1 MATNPKS
8 VGKPLTLLLQG
19 FGTAQPIPDINIL
32 DIVSSSRQV
41 VAGSLFV
48 ALQGGTTHGIDFA
61 IDAVKAGAVGVM
73 YCAQDDY
80 SQNQIDLLRKQIETQ
95 WIGVDNLDRV
105 NGEVVSRFF
114 GEPSKAMTIIGVTGT
129 DGKTSVTHLLT
140 QALTR
145 LKKTTA
151 SIGTIGYGIGN
162 KRQPITHTTPD
173 AVTLQSY
180 LHEFQEQQCEYVV
193 MEVSS
198 HSLDQYR
205 VNGCDF
211 DIAVLTNLGRDH
223 LDYHGTRQVYAAAKA
238 RLFSDFEL
246 SAKVVNADDE
256 FGRSLCEPVETS
268 SALIRF
274 SAQPQ
279 SPSLNDV
286 QGSSIGAEVRLIKNN
301 ITDKGLSMQVA
312 SPVGEIMANTALMGR
327 FNIENTLACISTL
340 IALGFDRE
348 QIQLAVTDLQ
358 PIPGRMEQFKGASDQ
373 PAVVV
378 DFAHTEQALRAC
390 LATCRECTTGKIW
403 CVFGCGGDR
412 DQGKREGM
420 GQAAEQLAD
429 RVIITDDNPRT
440 EPPEQI
446 IAEILL
452 GLSNPEKVSVVHSRL
467 LAIEFA
473 LSEAGAN
480 DLVVIA
486 GKGHELE
493 QIVGIERH
501 PFSDRQVVQRIL
513 RIMK

>member
-1 MATNPKS
+1 
-8 VGKPLTLLLQG
+8 
-19 FGTAQPIPDINIL
+19 
-32 DIVSSSRQV
+32 
-41 VAGSLFV
+41 
-48 ALQGGTTHGIDFA
+48 
-61 IDAVKAGAVGVM
+61 M

>member
-1 MATNPKS
+1 MTTNPKS
-8 VGKPLTLLLQG
+8 AGKPLSELLQG
-19 FGTAQPIPDINIL
+19 FDTVKPILDINIF
-32 DIVSSSRQV
+32 DIASSSRQV

-48 ALQGGTTHGIDFA
+48 ALQGSTTHGIDFA
-61 IDAVKAGAVGVM
+61 IDAVKAGAEAVM
-73 YCAQDDY
+73 YNAQDEY
-80 SQNQIDLLRKQIETQ
+80 SQKRIVLLRKQIEIQ

-105 NGEVVSRFF
+105 NGEIVSRFY
-114 GEPSKAMTIIGVTGT
+114 GEPSKALTIIGVTGT
-129 DGKTSVTHLLT
+129 DGKTSVTHLVT

-151 SIGTIGYGIGN
+151 SIGTIGYGVGN
-162 KRQPITHTTPD
+162 KRQPTTHTTPD
-173 AVTLQSY
+173 AITLQSY
-180 LHEFQEQQCEYVV
+180 LNEFREQQCEYVV

-198 HSLDQYR
+198 HALDQHR

-223 LDYHGTRQVYAAAKA
+223 LDYHSTRQAYAAAKA
-238 RLFSDFEL
+238 RLFRDFEL

-256 FGRSLCEPVETS
+256 FGRSLCEQVETS

-274 SAQPQ
+274 SAQPKT
-279 SPSLNDV
+279 PSFNDLKD
-286 QGSSIGAEVRLIKNN
+286 SSIGAEVRLIKND
-301 ITDKGLSMQVA
+301 ITDQGLCMQVA
-312 SPVGEIMANTALMGR
+312 SPVGKIVANTALMGR

-358 PIPGRMEQFKGASDQ
+358 PIPGRMEQFKGSSDQ

-390 LATCRECTTGKIW
+390 LTTCREYTTGKIW

-429 RVIITDDNPRT
+429 QVIITDDNPRT

-446 IAEILL
+446 VTEILL
-452 GLSNPEKVSVVHSRL
+452 GLTNPEKVSVVHSRL
-467 LAIEFA
+467 AAIEFS
-473 LSEAGAN
+473 LSEASAD

-493 QIVGIERH
+493 QIIGIERH

-513 RIMK
+513 RITK

>member
-1 MATNPKS
+1 MTTNPKS
-8 VGKPLTLLLQG
+8 AGKTLTELLQG
-19 FGTAQPIPDINIL
+19 FDTAQLIPDINIL
-32 DIVSSSRQV
+32 DIASSSRRV

-61 IDAVKAGAVGVM
+61 IDAVKAGAVAVI
-73 YCAQDDY
+73 YCAQDEY
-80 SQNQIDLLRKQIETQ
+80 SQKRIGLLSKQIETQ

-105 NGEVVSRFF
+105 SGEIVSRFYS
-114 GEPSKAMTIIGVTGT
+114 EPGKALTIIGVTGT
-129 DGKTSVTHLLT
+129 DGKSSVTHLVT

-145 LKKTTA
+145 LNKTTA
-151 SIGTIGYGIGN
+151 SIGTIGYGVGN
-162 KRQPITHTTPD
+162 KRQPTTHTTPD

-180 LHEFQEQQCEYVV
+180 LHEFREQQCEYVV

-198 HSLDQYR
+198 HALDQHR

-211 DIAVLTNLGRDH
+211 DIAILTNLGRDH
-223 LDYHGTRQVYAAAKA
+223 LDYHGTRHAYAAAKA
-238 RLFSDFEL
+238 RLFRDFEL
-246 SAKVVNADDE
+246 SAKIVNSDDE
-256 FGRSLCEPVETS
+256 FGRSLCEQPET

-279 SPSLNDV
+279 SPGSNDV
-286 QGSSIGAEVRLIKNN
+286 QGGSITGAEVRLIESD
-301 ITDKGLSMQVA
+301 ITDRGLCMQVT
-312 SPVGEIMANTALMGR
+312 SPVGEITANTALMGR

-358 PIPGRMEQFKGASDQ
+358 LIPGRMEKFKGASGQ
-373 PAVVV
+373 PTVVI

-390 LATCRECTTGKIW
+390 LTTCREYTTGKIW

-420 GQAAEQLAD
+420 GQAAEQLSD

-446 IAEILL
+446 VAEILL
-452 GLSNPEKVSVVHSRL
+452 GLSNPENVSVVHSRL
-467 LAIEFA
+467 AAIEFA
-473 LSEAGAN
+473 LSEASAD

-493 QIVGIERH
+493 QIVGIERY

-513 RIMK
+513 RITK

>member
-1 MATNPKS
+1 MTTNPKS
-8 VGKPLTLLLQG
+8 AGKTLTELLQG
-19 FGTAQPIPDINIL
+19 FDAAQSIPDINIL
-32 DIVSSSRQV
+32 NIASSSRQV
-41 VAGSLFV
+41 VPGSMFV
-48 ALQGGTTHGIDFA
+48 ALQGATTHGIDFA
-61 IDAVKAGAVGVM
+61 IDAVKGGAVAVM
-73 YCAQDDY
+73 YSAQDEY
-80 SQNQIDLLRKQIETQ
+80 SQKRIALLSKQIKIQ
-95 WIGVDNLDRV
+95 WIGVDNLERI
-105 NGEVVSRFF
+105 NGEIVSRFY
-114 GEPSKAMTIIGVTGT
+114 GEPSKALTIIGVTGT
-129 DGKTSVTHLLT
+129 DGKTSVTHLVT

-145 LKKTTA
+145 LNKTTA

-162 KRQPITHTTPD
+162 KRQPTTHTTPD
-173 AVTLQSY
+173 AITLQSY
-180 LHEFQEQQCEYVV
+180 LHEFRERQCEYVV

-198 HSLDQYR
+198 HALDQYR

-223 LDYHGTRQVYAAAKA
+223 LDYHGTRQAYAAAKA
-238 RLFSDFEL
+238 RLFREFEL
-246 SAKVVNADDE
+246 SGKVVNADDE
-256 FGRSLCEPVETS
+256 FGRSLCEQPET

-274 SAQPQ
+274 SAQLQ
-279 SPSLNDV
+279 SSGSNDK
-286 QGSSIGAEVRLIKNN
+286 QNCSNTDAEVRLIKSD
-301 ITDKGLSMQVA
+301 ITDRGLYMKVA
-312 SPVGEIMANTALMGR
+312 SPVGEITANTALMGR

-358 PIPGRMEQFKGASDQ
+358 PIPGRMEKFKGASDQ

-390 LATCRECTTGKIW
+390 LTTCREYTTGQIW

-429 RVIITDDNPRT
+429 RTIITDDNPRT
-440 EPPEQI
+440 ESPEQI
-446 IAEILL
+446 VQEILL

-467 LAIEFA
+467 AAIEFA
-473 LSEAGAN
+473 LSEAGAD

-493 QIVGIERH
+493 QIVGFERY
-501 PFSDRQVVQRIL
+501 PFSDRHVVQRIL
-513 RIMK
+513 RIAT